1 MKERREVLDYGM
13 TFQDVY
19 IDTPFHD
26 PNTLPKAYS
35 KAEDSASHRIFCQNH
50 SAYK

>member
-26 PNTLPKAYS
+26 PNWVLLRYKKNRKAFAWTY
-35 KAEDSASHRIFCQNH
+35 ERNGTM
-50 SAYK
+50 